1 MLVKK
6 LILTTVLKKENN
18 PQILTTPNKG
28 AAGVYA
34 LNHLVQS
41 SFQFEGKEIHRN
53 GYIFHK
59 NDKIMMIVNN
69 YKAGYFN
76 GDIGKI
82 ISITDA
88 GTVTIQIGKKTI
100 VMEHTWL
107 EDMVLA
113 YAITIHKSQGNE
125 FDTAI
130 IVLPQ
135 NPELLLTKH
144 LIYTAI
150 TRAKS
155 KVIILSQGNALEKAI
170 MNDARFLKKTG
181 LKEKICITCDG
192 A

>member
-1 MLVKK
+1 M
-6 LILTTVLKKENN
+6 
-18 PQILTTPNKG
+18 
-28 AAGVYA
+28 YA

-41 SFQFEGKEIHRN
+41 SFQFEGREIHRN
-53 GYIFHK
+53 GYVFHK

-135 NPELLLTKH
+135 NPEILLNKH

-181 LKEKICITCDG
+181 LKEKICITCDNV
-192 A
+192 